1 MTEIQERLFAL
12 RDDKYRDF
20 NASLI
25 PTVDKDIVI
34 GVRVPALRKLAK
46 ELKGSSLNSW
56 RPCPMN
62 TTMKT
67 CSMHC

>member
-1 MTEIQERLFAL
+1 MTEIQERLLAL
-12 RDDKYRDF
+12 RDEKYRDF

-46 ELKGSSLNSW
+46 ELKGSSLADK
-56 RPCPMN
+56 RD
-62 TTMKT
+62 KGL
-67 CSMHC
+67 